1 MLFSFIAI
9 LGPKLYNHFVSQ
21 INSETA
27 MQNSKK
33 RIKHENLSLTAFK
46 SRMKSYILK
55 IQSEGDEIHWVNT
68 NSPLYTF
75 TNREVV
81 LRCDHPT

>member
-1 MLFSFIAI
+1 M
-9 LGPKLYNHFVSQ
+9 SQ
-21 INSETA
+21 INCKTVT
-27 MQNSKK
+27 QNNKIT
-33 RIKHENLSLTAFK
+33 IKHENLGVTAFK